1 MTGHPTLP
9 PGRPQSYADQKTRDG
24 TEMTISGAG
33 IRRMRLL
40 RSMKQQHLAEL
51 LGVNQATVSRWERDQ
66 LAPSPEQAVRL
77 ERIFAAPHH
86 AVADAALKRLVED
99 CLRPVHLI
107 CDSTHRLLS
116 ASRPRQSE
124 WRAPIG
130 AFLGRSLFPYASAE
144 IAAAEQSLEAC
155 GWHDGRL
162 MSLTFDTGANG
173 NARLPIAAGRVIWER
188 IMLSDG
194 SAGRLVTTVTEPAA
208 FLHPHA

>member
-1 MTGHPTLP
+1 MTLT
-9 PGRPQSYADQKTRDG
+9 G
-24 TEMTISGAG
+24 TG

-40 RSMKQQHLAEL
+40 RGIKQQHLAEL

-66 LAPSPEQAVRL
+66 LALSPEQAVKL
-77 ERIFAAPHH
+77 ERIFAAPHY
-86 AVADAALKRLVED
+86 AAADAALKRLVED
-99 CLRPVHLI
+99 SLRPVHLI

-116 ASRPRQSE
+116 ASRPRQAE

-130 AFLGRSLFPYASAE
+130 AFLGRSLFSYASAE

-155 GWHDGRL
+155 GWHEGRL
-162 MSLTFDTGANG
+162 MSLTFATGANG
-173 NARLPIAAGRVIWER
+173 HARLPIAAGRVTWER

-208 FLHPHA
+208 FLHSHA

>member
-1 MTGHPTLP
+1 MLAKRQETG
-9 PGRPQSYADQKTRDG
+9 Q
-24 TEMTISGAG
+24 MTISGAG

-51 LGVNQATVSRWERDQ
+51 LGVNQATISRWERDQ
-66 LAPSPEQAVRL
+66 LALSSEQTFKL
-77 ERIFAAPHH
+77 ERIFASPHH
-86 AVADAALKRLVED
+86 AAADAALKRLVED

-155 GWHDGRL
+155 GWHEGRL

-173 NARLPIAAGRVIWER
+173 NPRLPIVAGRVTWER

>member
-1 MTGHPTLP
+1 
-9 PGRPQSYADQKTRDG
+9 
-24 TEMTISGAG
+24 MTISGAG

-66 LAPSPEQAVRL
+66 RALSPEQAVRL

-107 CDSTHRLLS
+107 CDSTHRLLP

-188 IMLSDG
+188 IMFSDG

>member
-1 MTGHPTLP
+1 
-9 PGRPQSYADQKTRDG
+9 
-24 TEMTISGAG
+24 MTISGAG
-33 IRRMRLL
+33 LRRMRRL

-66 LAPSPEQAVRL
+66 LALSPEQAVKL

-86 AVADAALKRLVED
+86 AAAADAALKRLVED
-99 CLRPVHLI
+99 SLRPVHLI

-116 ASRPRQSE
+116 ASRPRQAE

-155 GWHDGRL
+155 GWHAGRL
-162 MSLTFDTGANG
+162 MSLTFDTGANA
-173 NARLPIAAGRVIWER
+173 NACLPITASRVTWER

-208 FLHPHA
+208 FLHPMHNLCVVRKSPSQ

>member
-66 LAPSPEQAVRL
+66 LALSPEQAVRL

-188 IMLSDG
+188 IMFSDG